1 MLDMIIALKI
11 LSPVIE
17 ALVKYSRI
25 PEIQSE
31 IPIYEY
37 RINKSRVDEGELKRK
52 KVMEDAL
59 RNGAK
64 IVDMSYVDID
74 AIDF

>member
-17 ALVKYSRI
+17 ALVKYSKI

-31 IPIYEY
+31 IPIYKY
-37 RINKSRVDEGELKRK
+37 RINNSRVDKGELKRK

>member
-25 PEIQSE
+25 REIQSE